1 MYSSRSEGVA
11 ATRPADMEGGN
22 RMIIWLISIAGVIV
36 GVIAI
41 ETLITDPKVKLLLG
55 LVLMGF
61 AIHLQCWSGKRD

>member
-1 MYSSRSEGVA
+1 
-11 ATRPADMEGGN
+11 MEGGD
-22 RMIIWLISIAGVIV
+22 RMIIWLISIAGVVV

-41 ETLITDPKVKLLLG
+41 ETLIADPKVKLLLG

>member
-1 MYSSRSEGVA
+1 
-11 ATRPADMEGGN
+11 MEGGN

-61 AIHLQCWSGKRD
+61 AIHLQCWCGKRD